1 MQATILASSSSRYVL
16 RLLISTHQLTCCSYI
31 GLQNTFSLVRY
42 LGGETFLFV
51 VQGEKRQ
58 PYDEDIRVPLI
69 VRGPKVPSN
78 TKTNALALNID
89 LVRKLVIRNGNIC
102 SIVPV
107 LGLMNNKIVSNMAY
121 QVFIYSS
128 ETQQF

>member
-1 MQATILASSSSRYVL
+1 MT
-16 RLLISTHQLTCCSYI
+16 
-31 GLQNTFSLVRY
+31 
-42 LGGETFLFV
+42 
-51 VQGEKRQ
+51 
-58 PYDEDIRVPLI
+58 
-69 VRGPKVPSN
+69 SN

-89 LVRKLVIRNGNIC
+89 LVRKLVIQNGNIC